1 MDLQTTKKLNNG
13 VEIPYL
19 GLGVFQ
25 VKEGDET
32 TNAVRWAI
40 EAGYRHIDTAALYGN
55 EKSVGTGIRNSGID
69 RKKLFVTT
77 KLWKDDMLRG
87 TQMKA
92 FEKSLKLLQMD
103 YVDLYLIHWPVAGK
117 STESWKVLEE
127 IYKSGKARAIGVS
140 NFMEKHID
148 ALLQEA
154 KIAPAVNQVECH
166 PHLSQQPLV
175 DYCQK
180 QGIAFEAWSPL
191 GGTGGNLLD
200 DPVLKKIADKHG
212 KSAAQVTLQWELQRG
227 LITIP
232 KSIHQA
238 RIIANTEIYG
248 FELSEDGMKA
258 INTLDKNPQRTG
270 PDPNNMDF

>member
-32 TNAVRWAI
+32 ANAVHWAI

-55 EKSVGTGIRNSGID
+55 EKSVGIGIRKSGID
-69 RKKLFVTT
+69 RKKIFVTT

-87 TQMKA
+87 TQMQA

-117 STESWKVLEE
+117 SMESWKVLEE
-127 IYKSGKARAIGVS
+127 IYKSGKARAIGIS
-140 NFMEKHID
+140 NFMEKHLD
-148 ALLQEA
+148 ALLKEA
-154 KIAPAVNQVECH
+154 KIRPAVNQVECH
-166 PHLSQQPLV
+166 PHLSQQPLA

-191 GGTGGNLLD
+191 GGTGGNLLN
-200 DPVLKKIADKHG
+200 DPTLKKIADKHG
-212 KSAAQVTLQWELQRG
+212 KSAAQVTLHWELQRG

-238 RIIANTEIYG
+238 RIIANKDIYG
-248 FELSEDGMKA
+248 FELSTDEMKA
-258 INTLDKNPQRTG
+258 INSLDKNPQRTG

>member
-32 TNAVRWAI
+32 ANAVRWAI
-40 EAGYRHIDTAALYGN
+40 QAGYRHIDTAALYGN
-55 EKSVGTGIRNSGID
+55 EKSVGIGIRKSGID
-69 RKKLFVTT
+69 RKKIFVTT

-87 TQMKA
+87 TQMQA

-117 STESWKVLEE
+117 SMESWKVLEE
-127 IYKSGKARAIGVS
+127 IYKSGKARAIGIS
-140 NFMEKHID
+140 NFMEKHLD
-148 ALLQEA
+148 ALLKEA
-154 KIAPAVNQVECH
+154 KIRPAVNQVECH
-166 PHLSQQPLV
+166 PHLSQQPLA

-191 GGTGGNLLD
+191 GGTGGDLLND
-200 DPVLKKIADKHG
+200 STLKKIADKHG
-212 KSAAQVTLQWELQRG
+212 KSAAQVTLHWELQRG

-238 RIIANTEIYG
+238 RIIANTDIYG
-248 FELSEDGMKA
+248 FELSAEEMKA
-258 INTLDKNPQRTG
+258 INSLDKNPQRTG

>member
-1 MDLQTTKKLNNG
+1 MDLQKTKKLNNG

-25 VKEGDET
+25 IKEGNET
-32 TNAVRWAI
+32 ANAVHWAI

-87 TQMKA
+87 SQMKA

-117 STESWKVLEE
+117 SMESWKVLEE

-148 ALLQEA
+148 ALLHEA
-154 KIAPAVNQVECH
+154 KIVPAVNQVECH

-175 DYCQK
+175 DYCK
-180 QGIAFEAWSPL
+180 KHGIVFEAWSPL

-212 KSAAQVTLQWELQRG
+212 KSAAQVTLRWELQRDI
-227 LITIP
+227 ITIP

-238 RIIANTEIYG
+238 RIIANTDIYG
-248 FELSEDGMKA
+248 FELSADEMKA
-258 INTLDKNPQRTG
+258 IDALDKNPQRSG
-270 PDPNNMDF
+270 PNPNNMDF

>member
-25 VKEGDET
+25 VKDGDET
-32 TNAVRWAI
+32 GNAVHWAI

-55 EKSVGTGIRNSGID
+55 EKSVGTAIRKSGID

-77 KLWKDDMLRG
+77 KLWKDDMLQG
-87 TQMKA
+87 TQMQA

-117 STESWKVLEE
+117 SMESWKVLEE
-127 IYKSGKARAIGVS
+127 IYKSGKSRAIGVS
-140 NFMEKHID
+140 NFKEKHID
-148 ALLQEA
+148 ALLHEA
-154 KIAPAVNQVECH
+154 KIVPAVNQVECH

-175 DYCQK
+175 DYCHK

-212 KSAAQVTLQWELQRG
+212 KSAAQVTLQWELQKG

-238 RIIANTEIYG
+238 RIIANTDIYG
-248 FELSEDGMKA
+248 FELSADEMKA
-258 INTLDKNPQRTG
+258 INALDKNPQRTG
-270 PDPNNMDF
+270 PDPNYMEF

>member
-13 VEIPYL
+13 VEIPFL

-25 VKEGDET
+25 VKEGNET
-32 TNAVRWAI
+32 VNAVCWAI

-55 EKSVGTGIRNSGID
+55 EKSVGIGIRKSGID

-77 KLWKDDMLRG
+77 KLWKDDMLCG

-117 STESWKVLEE
+117 SMESWKVLEE

-148 ALLQEA
+148 ALLHEA
-154 KIAPAVNQVECH
+154 KIVPAVNQVECH

-175 DYCQK
+175 NYCK
-180 QGIAFEAWSPL
+180 KHGIAFEAWSPL

-212 KSAAQVTLQWELQRG
+212 KSAVQVILQWELQRG

-238 RIIANTEIYG
+238 RIIANTDIYG
-248 FELSEDGMKA
+248 FELSADEMKA
-258 INTLDKNPQRTG
+258 INELDKNPQRTG
-270 PDPNNMDF
+270 PDPNNMNF

>member
-32 TNAVRWAI
+32 ANAVHWAI

-55 EKSVGTGIRNSGID
+55 EKSVGIGIRKSGID
-69 RKKLFVTT
+69 RKKIFVTT

-87 TQMKA
+87 TQMQA
-92 FEKSLKLLQMD
+92 FEKSLNLLQMD

-117 STESWKVLEE
+117 SMESWKVLEK
-127 IYKSGKARAIGVS
+127 IYKSGKAQAIGVS
-140 NFMEKHID
+140 NFMEKHLD
-148 ALLQEA
+148 ALLREA
-154 KIAPAVNQVECH
+154 KIVPAVNQVECH
-166 PHLSQQPLV
+166 PHLAQQPLA

-200 DPVLKKIADKHG
+200 DPTLKKIANKHG
-212 KSAAQVTLQWELQRG
+212 KSAAQVILHWELQRG
-227 LITIP
+227 LIIIP

-238 RIIANTEIYG
+238 RIIANKDIYG
-248 FELSEDGMKA
+248 FELSTDEMKA
-258 INTLDKNPQRTG
+258 INALDKNPQRTG